1 MLCAP
6 QTNSTTSN
14 PRGNSAINA
23 NDTLAPQDL
32 PASPTARL
40 WRNRGFNILWA
51 GQSLSAVGDSFALVA
66 LPLLVLQA
74 TGSVAQMGLVT
85 GVNGV
90 GGIIAG
96 IFAGVIADRFDR
108 RRLMIL
114 CDWSRFALYGVIPL
128 WWALFGPAFWVIYV
142 VVLLTSLF
150 GMTFSVAY
158 MTAINHLVEPDQ
170 FTYANA
176 RLQSTA
182 AIANV
187 IGPLL
192 AGVISARFG
201 PVAAIGADAL
211 TFAMS
216 AASLMFIQMRKRDQP
231 HASGEIESRMRELSA
246 GLRFLWSDPTLRAM
260 TWLNAIVSFLV
271 GGALNLIIFHIKH
284 DLAQNDSAVG
294 LTLAIA
300 SIGAAIGAVI
310 APWLRRRFG
319 FGPTWIPGLAIC
331 GLSIALSGPSP
342 TIAFV
347 AFFAAG
353 FTAGD
358 AVISVSQISLRQE
371 FTPNYLLGRV
381 TAAFWTTLF
390 VPMSIGAA
398 VSAGIAQHI
407 GAPTTLAS
415 LGVGVVLMAVIGL
428 FTPIRTR
435 RPSLRI
441 LEEAPVDAPITA
453 A

>member
-1 MLCAP
+1 
-6 QTNSTTSN
+6 
-14 PRGNSAINA
+14 
-23 NDTLAPQDL
+23 
-32 PASPTARL
+32 
-40 WRNRGFNILWA
+40 
-51 GQSLSAVGDSFALVA
+51 
-66 LPLLVLQA
+66 
-74 TGSVAQMGLVT
+74 MGLVT
-85 GVNGV
+85 GINGIGQIV
-90 GGIIAG
+90 AG

-114 CDWSRFALYGVIPL
+114 CDWSRCVLYGIIPV

-150 GMTFSVAY
+150 AMTFGVAY
-158 MTAINHLVEPDQ
+158 MTAINSLVDADQ

-182 AIANV
+182 AVANV

-201 PVAAIGADAL
+201 PVAAIGADAI
-211 TFAMS
+211 TFAIS
-216 AASLMFIQMRKRDQP
+216 AASLMLIQMRKVDQP
-231 HASGEIESRMRELSA
+231 HATGEVESRLRELSA
-246 GLRFLWSDPTLRAM
+246 GLRFLWSNPTLRAM
-260 TWLNAIVSFLV
+260 TWLNTCVSFLV

-284 DLAQNDSAVG
+284 DLAQKDSAVG
-294 LTLAIA
+294 LALAIA
-300 SIGAAIGAVI
+300 SVGAAIGAVI

-319 FGPTWIPGLAIC
+319 FGPTWISGLAIC
-331 GLSIALSGPSP
+331 GLSIAFSGPSP

-371 FTPNYLLGRV
+371 FTPHYLLGRV
-381 TAAFWTTLF
+381 TSAFWTTLS

-398 VSAGIAQHI
+398 VSAGIAQHV
-407 GAPTTLAS
+407 GAPATLAA
-415 LGVGVVLMAVIGL
+415 LGVGVVVMAAIGL
-428 FTPIRTR
+428 FTPIRER
-435 RPSLRI
+435 QPSLRI
-441 LEEAPVDAPITA
+441 LDESAVEAPIKVA
-453 A
+453 